1 MGILKIRWNLA
12 KASLK
17 LNPSIT
23 RSAMKKSPSAL
34 LAVFVTILLVGAPL
48 AYLLN
53 SEKLETRDLSY
64 ENDRMNAELTM
75 LRESSLT
82 TEGEMLFYDLG
93 TLDATATSKEVAFS
107 DMFTVEGLKNI
118 TADCSET
125 VEEGYF
131 ENLLTTFADVTG
143 MQYSFTTDGVA
154 PETYTVTVFPN
165 TSNYKDLASFTNDF
179 NACSV
184 GGTWAT
190 RMNESKLMFKSSCS
204 AAYGEEIP
212 ALTCAD
218 IQEKLVVEFN

>member
-64 ENDRMNAELTM
+64 ENDRMNAELA
-75 LRESSLT
+75 LLQEAAA
-82 TEGEMLFYDLG
+82 TEGEMLFYDLNG
-93 TLDATATSKEVAFS
+93 LDLAGPASKEVAFT
-107 DMFTVEGLKNI
+107 DMFTVEGLKN
-118 TADCSET
+118 TAADCGDT

-131 ENLLTTFADVTG
+131 ENLLTTFADTKG

-165 TSNYKDLASFTNDF
+165 TSNYKDLASFTDDF

-204 AAYGEEIP
+204 AAYGEEVP